1 MKPDSVLGSYRSHPR
16 ALQELTDEYFCILNI
31 YLNSLRMDEIPEDL
45 KRADVLFSLIILER
59 IQELRSAGM
68 IVFLGQGVTLNA
80 LS

>member
-1 MKPDSVLGSYRSHPR
+1 
-16 ALQELTDEYFCILNI
+16 
-31 YLNSLRMDEIPEDL
+31 MDEIPEDL
-45 KRADVLFSLIILER
+45 KRADVLFSLIRLER